1 MNNIRVLHCPTMVA
15 GNPQGLARAE
25 RQLGLESWS
34 VAFEGTFI
42 DYQADEVIIEEKGN
56 RAVLEIMRWKILWRA
71 LKRYDIIHFN
81 FGQSIMPPLPSK
93 VILRKSEYPKW
104 LNYFYYLYARMLN
117 MFDVDLLR
125 RAGKG
130 IVVTFM
136 GDDARQ
142 GDYSLAKF
150 EISIAR
156 EVGSTYYAPETDRVK
171 RELISRFSR
180 NADRIFYLN
189 PDLAHVL
196 PPQAEFLPY
205 GHIDLGKWRP
215 SSATRLVSHRPTLSH
230 APTNRDAKGTRYV
243 LQAVSRL
250 REEGIPFD
258 FLLIEGMPHCEVRD
272 IYKRVDLFVDQLL
285 AGWYG
290 AVAVE
295 LMALGKPVISYIR
308 ESDLKFIPQEMRK
321 DLPIINATPATIYS
335 ALKEWLTVR
344 RDELPEVGQ
353 LSRAYVEKWHD
364 PVKIAARLK
373 SEYEAILGNPK
384 SRREG
389 SKTQGSLK

>member
-1 MNNIRVLHCPTMVA
+1 MKNIRVLHCPTMVA

-25 RQLGLESWS
+25 RLLGLESWS

-56 RAVLEIMRWKILWRA
+56 RVVLEIMRWKILWRA
-71 LKRYDIIHFN
+71 LTRYDIIHFN
-81 FGQSIMPPLPSK
+81 FGQSILPPLPSK
-93 VILRKSEYPKW
+93 VILKKREYPKW
-104 LNYFYYLYARMLN
+104 LNYCYYFYARMFN

-150 EISIAR
+150 DISIAK
-156 EVGSTYYAPETDRVK
+156 EVDSTYYAPETDRVK
-171 RELISRFSR
+171 REIISKFSR
-180 NADRIFYLN
+180 NADRIYYLN

-196 PPQAEFLPY
+196 PLQAEFLPY
-205 GHIDLGKWRP
+205 GHIDLRKWRP
-215 SSATRLVSHRPTLSH
+215 SSATKLVSHRLTLSH

-258 FLLIEGMPHCEVRD
+258 FLLVERMPHREVRD
-272 IYKRVDLFVDQLL
+272 IYTRVDLFVDQLL

-295 LMALGKPVISYIR
+295 LMALGKPVICYIR
-308 ESDLKFIPQEMRK
+308 ERDLKFIPQEMRK
-321 DLPIINATPATIYS
+321 DLPIINATPSTIYS
-335 ALKEWLTVR
+335 VLKEWLTAR
-344 RDELPEVGQ
+344 RDELPQVGQ
-353 LSRAYVEKWHD
+353 NSRAYVEKWHD

-373 SEYEAILGNPK
+373 KEYEAILA
-384 SRREG
+384 SRGRVQVE
-389 SKTQGSLK
+389 